1 MVSAISVGW
10 IADLKKNYYSTVIPT
25 GLFWQLVST
34 QISRFYFAQDAIEK
48 EDFGLDLPSAQKYQQ
63 NHHVQHDAVLAFQD
77 ELDKIKQLEVRF
89 AAIFTGWNVV
99 RISDSCLAQTL
110 TVELYHCFQP
120 NTFQLLYCQSWE
132 FNFTAK

>member
-1 MVSAISVGW
+1 M
-10 IADLKKNYYSTVIPT
+10 KNPYHYSTVIPT
-25 GLFWQLVST
+25 GLFWQVVST
-34 QISRFYFAQDAIEK
+34 RISHCFYFAQDAIDK

-89 AAIFTGWNVV
+89 AAILTVWSVV
-99 RISDSCLAQTL
+99 WISNSCLAQTL
-110 TVELYHCFQP
+110 TVELYQFYQL
-120 NTFQLLYCQSWE
+120 NTLQLIYCQSWE